1 MRGLGSYFRAARGG
15 YRLSEQAPQQPSPHL
30 GHIKTSRGSA
40 FIVSS
45 SSME

>member
-1 MRGLGSYFRAARGG
+1 MLGLGSYIRAARRG
-15 YRLSEQAPQQPSPHL
+15 YRLYEQAPQQPSPLL

-45 SSME
+45 SCMQ